1 MAMHTGEPMPYRTA
15 DTRDLVAV
23 QRAMARMAGYLAAV
37 TPAVATGDVVA
48 AGTVADLATELAD
61 AVRRLDAAEGELLW
75 PVLRAYL
82 LALDATEEAN
92 ELIRIEGQG
101 ERLVH
106 LVEQTCAI
114 VARFRGH
121 GHRATTGAPSPSCSS
136 SSACAMTRHF
146 GDVQRV
152 VHPLAERYM
161 TCAQWQEIGK
171 QFLLGVSE
179 QRRAFRMG
187 AMLLE
192 CSRRDRARVVRSCDG
207 RRSRL
212 SRGRVRRA
220 FVREFG
226 RIQDVLG
233 EEPVSLAGAR

>member
-37 TPAVATGDVVA
+37 TPAVTAGDVVA

-61 AVRRLDAAEGELLW
+61 AVRRLDAVESELLW

-82 LALDATEEAN
+82 LALDATDEAN
-92 ELIRIEGQG
+92 ELIRIDGQG

-106 LVEQTCAI
+106 LIEQTAII
-114 VARFRGH
+114 VARFR
-121 GHRATTGAPSPSCSS
+121 ATATADDRETL
-136 SSACAMTRHF
+136 AELFLELRTAMTRHF
-146 GDVQRV
+146 GDMQRAV
-152 VHPLAERYM
+152 LPLAERYM

-171 QFLLGVSE
+171 QFLLGVSD
-179 QRRAFRMG
+179 QRRTFRMG

-233 EEPVSLAGAR
+233 EEPVSLAAAR